1 MAEKSLEAKVKTIAA
16 TEAINILKDNRYA
29 SVAPE
34 LNAVIGRATEHIK
47 AMNPEKRKNLRAVLT
62 AYIKR
67 DLDDVLSKQKQ
78 QKAQQEVDLAKQEQ
92 QKAAMEAALSKAK
105 EREYKL
111 EWKAAGYYYA
121 MAYTSAPEEQKPAL
135 EAKIM
140 EMAKNCLL
148 ERKYSEAR
156 DIYSELEGQ
165 PKARDLAEKLDKLDK
180 LDYIV
185 ERFNDGSFFTPFYN
199 FYYLGYTSK
208 PAGENID
215 SPKTVASIKELQK
228 NLGMPQTGELDDG
241 TIVALAKKVESDR
254 NKILADLDKELNI
267 KPAVREALVFINTK
281 QREINELRKK
291 KEEGDRFLEVGLQK
305 IAQARTQVTSDPE
318 GAMRIA
324 DDAFKLVKAAKKT
337 KAVG

>member
-185 ERFNDGSFFTPFYN
+185 ERFNDGSFFTPFPLFLLLRLVFVLQVLKYKPLHN
-199 FYYLGYTSK
+199 NIQQPSILIYIHALLLYLML
-208 PAGENID
+208 P
-215 SPKTVASIKELQK
+215 PLR
-228 NLGMPQTGELDDG
+228 PF
-241 TIVALAKKVESDR
+241 VALAW
-254 NKILADLDKELNI
+254 LNQL
-267 KPAVREALVFINTK
+267 LVVLFVV
-281 QREINELRKK
+281 
-291 KEEGDRFLEVGLQK
+291 F
-305 IAQARTQVTSDPE
+305 A
-318 GAMRIA
+318 
-324 DDAFKLVKAAKKT
+324 
-337 KAVG
+337 